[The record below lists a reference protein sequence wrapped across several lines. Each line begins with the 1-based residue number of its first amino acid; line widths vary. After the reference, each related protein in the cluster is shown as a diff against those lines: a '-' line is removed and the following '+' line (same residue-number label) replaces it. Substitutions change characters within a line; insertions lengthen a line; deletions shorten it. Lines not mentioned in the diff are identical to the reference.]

1 MYYRLFDSQ
10 TGRYMSTGNNA
21 TSINRLIDEYKSYK
35 ELGWTNKDIKRFNSF
50 SKKDK
55 VKQIESDEFII
66 EKSNKK
72 FVEID
77 D

>member
-10 TGRYMSTGNNA
+10 TGRYMSTSNNA

-72 FVEID
+72 FDEID